1 MTTFALVGRNIGYSF
16 SQKYFTEKFKREG
29 INDCEYIY
37 FDIQN
42 LNELPALLKS
52 TSNLRGMNVTL
63 MDSSVIIPT
72 TMALVN
78 HYLPYCNHSI
88 LTLLS

>member
-16 SQKYFTEKFKREG
+16 SRKYFTEKFKQEG
-29 INDCEYIY
+29 INDCEYIN

-52 TSNLRGMNVTL
+52 TPNLRGM
-63 MDSSVIIPT
+63 
-72 TMALVN
+72 
-78 HYLPYCNHSI
+78 LPFRISEK
-88 LTLLS
+88 